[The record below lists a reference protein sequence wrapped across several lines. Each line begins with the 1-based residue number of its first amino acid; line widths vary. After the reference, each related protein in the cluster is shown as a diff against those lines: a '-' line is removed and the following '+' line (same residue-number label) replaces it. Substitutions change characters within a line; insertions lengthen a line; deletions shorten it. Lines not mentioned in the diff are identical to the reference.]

1 MQTRWIN
8 ASEALVPTTG
18 YSQALELKDHDRI
31 LFISGQTPTTPDG
44 KAPEGFAAQCR
55 LAWTNIEAQL
65 KAADM
70 TLDNIVMHRTYL
82 ADRSYGLEN
91 RKIRNEVLGGRLPA
105 LTVVVAGIFDEA
117 WLIEIEAVAAA

>member
-1 MQTRWIN
+1 MQTRRIN

-18 YSQALELKDHDRI
+18 YSQALEIKGHDRI

-55 LAWTNIEAQL
+55 LAWKNIEAQL

-91 RKIRNEVLGGRLPA
+91 CQLRNEVLGGRLPA
-105 LTVVVAGIFDEA
+105 LTVVVAGIFDAA